1 MRNYPNVTGKSPFY
15 FSQRQSIFI
24 QPRLISDSDNPIVRS
39 SSHSTQ
45 TFMKIAAY
53 NVENLFDR
61 AKGLNDDSPE
71 AGQVVKEEAEL
82 KTLFEKPTYTAANK
96 KRILELLKSL
106 GLLRSDEGPFIL
118 RKIRGQFIK
127 KVAK

>member
-24 QPRLISDSDNPIVRS
+24 QPRLISDSDNPIIRS

-82 KTLFEKPTYTAANK
+82 KLY
-96 KRILELLKSL
+96 
-106 GLLRSDEGPFIL
+106 LRN
-118 RKIRGQFIK
+118 QFIRLQIRK
-127 KVAK
+127 EFSSCLNH